1 MSSMLDQRPVV
12 AFTVGDIAGVGPEL
26 VAIALSRPEVHSLC
40 RPLVIGPLRVI
51 AERSREL
58 RLSLNFRRVEHPGN
72 LIGPG
77 FVGVLEPDGV
87 AVAGTP
93 KLGQVDPSAGR
104 IAGLCLTEAFS
115 LAAGGRVQGVVAA
128 PINKEAFRLGGFDY
142 VDEIA
147 FLMEL
152 TGSSEPRLFGILEHV
167 WTTCVTLHTAFRD
180 IPQAITKE
188 RVFGVIKS
196 MHDAL
201 AKVGAGRAAIAV
213 AALNPHNGEGGLL
226 GREELDEIG
235 PAVHDARDVGID
247 VSGPYPAD
255 TVFPRAIA
263 SKIRGVVCMYHDQAN
278 IARKLHGYQDSAT
291 AFIGLPVPYATT
303 AHGTAFDIV
312 GTGKADPSSLVAA
325 LRFVLGQCNAE
336 KGDAQRAPR
345 EGSAL

>member
-1 MSSMLDQRPVV
+1 M
-12 AFTVGDIAGVGPEL
+12 
-26 VAIALSRPEVHSLC
+26 
-40 RPLVIGPLRVI
+40 
-51 AERSREL
+51 
-58 RLSLNFRRVEHPGN
+58 
-72 LIGPG
+72 
-77 FVGVLEPDGV
+77 
-87 AVAGTP
+87 
-93 KLGQVDPSAGR
+93 DPSAGR

-336 KGDAQRAPR
+336 KGDAQRARERGVPYDRQTGRQRRVGCPRTVFPGGIARLGLADRRGRLGRHPGR
-345 EGSAL
+345 EGLPLVSGGGGPNEHAGRSLGQRYCPERGRWVRAGYTRRFCQT